1 MLIHVLKTVFF
12 NISVFL
18 LRANVILYSLSLF
31 LKLTLTVQYLL
42 YDADP
47 DPPHC
52 LIPLEMLKETFI
64 LERFLKVRCRTI
76 NIILKKYTLCLTK
89 YW

>member
-1 MLIHVLKTVFF
+1 MFSQLFFF
-12 NISVFL
+12 NIVFFIKSKCHFIL
-18 LRANVILYSLSLF
+18 VIIIFIVDTDS
-31 LKLTLTVQYLL
+31 TVGT

-64 LERFLKVRCRTI
+64 LENFLKVRCRTI